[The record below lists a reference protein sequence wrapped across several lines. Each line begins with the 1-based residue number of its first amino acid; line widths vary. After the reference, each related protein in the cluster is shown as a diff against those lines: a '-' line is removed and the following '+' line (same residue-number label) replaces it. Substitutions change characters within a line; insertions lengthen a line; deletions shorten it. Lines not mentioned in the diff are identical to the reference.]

1 MIILGI
7 NAYHADSSAAIFVD
21 GKMIAAIEEERFRRV
36 KHWAGFPKLAIEFCL
51 KEAGIGYEDVD
62 HYAIG
67 RDPKAKFF
75 KKLIYLATHPAGSFA
90 AVKERF
96 QNSRKASSIE
106 KELAKISGLS
116 PSTFIHKIK
125 QVEHHRSHIASAFFA
140 SPFDNAACLSI
151 DGSGDFTTT
160 MIGTGSGNNIE
171 ILDSVDFPHSLG
183 IFYTAFTQLL
193 GFPHYGDE
201 YKVMGMAPYGRRESA
216 MDNGQWA
223 MGNKQGPVA
232 HCQLLMANLEK
243 VVKLTGDGL
252 FKLDLSYFRTG
263 TQGIISYGENNAP
276 VVAPL
281 YSSKMISEFGEPRK
295 KDEPLTQY
303 HKDLAASV
311 QHSTEQVIFHILEHL
326 YKRTGMEN
334 LCLAGGVAQNSVA
347 NGKILSN
354 TYFKNIYIP
363 SAGHDA
369 GISMGAALY
378 TQHQL
383 MNYQRQPAIRSAYT
397 GSIFSNA
404 TIKEMLSGLNVSFTE
419 LSDDKLFD
427 KITNCMINGGVV
439 GWFTGR
445 AEFGPRA
452 LGGRSIIA
460 DPRRTDA
467 KEILNLKIKRRESF
481 RPFAPSI
488 LKEYVAEFFDT
499 TDDSPFMEKVFP
511 IKKEKQ
517 ALIPAVTHVDGT
529 GRLQTVDALISPRYY
544 NLIEAFR
551 KKTGIPVLLNTS
563 FNENEPIVNT
573 PMEALDC
580 YLRTNM
586 DMLAMENILVE
597 RLF

>member
-36 KHWAGFPKLAIEFCL
+36 KHWAGFPQLSIAFCL
-51 KEAGIGYEDVD
+51 QEADIGYADVD
-62 HYAIG
+62 FYAIG

-75 KKLIYLATHPAGSFA
+75 KKLLYLAQNPGGSFNA
-90 AVKERF
+90 IKDRF
-96 QNSRKASSIE
+96 INSKKIASIDE
-106 KELAKISGLS
+106 ELSRLSGLS
-116 PSTFIHKIK
+116 ASTFTGKIK

-140 SPFDNAACLSI
+140 SPFDKAACLTI

-160 MIGTGSGNNIE
+160 MTAIGEGNTITV
-171 ILDSVDFPHSLG
+171 LDSVDFPHSIG

-201 YKVMGMAPYGRRESA
+201 YKVMGMAPYGSREAAVVSRELA
-216 MDNGQWA
+216 VVGGEDTAKGQRLA
-223 MGNKQGPVA
+223 DKLA
-232 HCQLLMANLEK
+232 K
-243 VVKLTGDGL
+243 VVKLTDDGL

-263 TQGIISYGENNAP
+263 TQGIISYGEDNAP

-281 YSSKMISEFGEPRK
+281 YSEKMISEFGAPRK

-311 QHSTEQVIFHILEHL
+311 QAFTEKIIFHLL
-326 YKRTGMEN
+326 EN
-334 LCLAGGVAQNSVA
+334 LHKKTGLDNVCIAGGVAQNSVA
-347 NGKILSN
+347 NGKILRN
-354 TYFKNIYIP
+354 TSFKNIYIP

-378 TQHQL
+378 TQHVSL
-383 MNYQRQPAIRSAYT
+383 NYKRQPAIKSAYT
-397 GSIFSNA
+397 GSRFSNA
-404 TIKEMLSGLNVSFTE
+404 EIKEMLIEKNIAFTE
-419 LSDDKLFD
+419 LADEPLFNR
-427 KITNCMINGGVV
+427 ITDCMINGGVV
-439 GWFTGR
+439 GWFSGR

-460 DPRRTDA
+460 DPRRNDA
-467 KEILNLKIKRRESF
+467 KEILNTKIKRRESF

-488 LKEYVAEFFDT
+488 LKEYVGEYFEI
-499 TDDSPFMEKVFP
+499 TDEVPFMEKVYP

-529 GRLQTVDALISPRYY
+529 GRLQSVDKEISPRYY
-544 NLIEAFR
+544 QLIDAFR
-551 KKTGIPVLLNTS
+551 QKTGIPILLNTS
-563 FNENEPIVNT
+563 FNENEPIVNR
-573 PMEALDC
+573 PEEALAC

-586 DMLAMENILVE
+586 DMLVMENILVS
-597 RLF
+597 R